1 MLCFKTM
8 TFTFSFTLTWLHLF
22 ISLSRRNMTSIQ
34 SPRTETSVNLEE
46 VKQRILTVSSIRQT
60 SSSIQRVQLS
70 PNSSFNLCSNETEM
84 LCPIC
89 SMNVIFYNTVHKSC
103 FIFSVQFSFEF
114 DIHQELFQTNA
125 AILNPPIHLTSIW
138 NLLSLLREF

>member
-1 MLCFKTM
+1 MLCFKAM

-22 ISLSRRNMTSIQ
+22 ISLSRRKMTSIQ

-103 FIFSVQFSFEF
+103 FIFSVHFSFKCF
-114 DIHQELFQTNA
+114 Y
-125 AILNPPIHLTSIW
+125 TSRVIPGKC
-138 NLLSLLREF
+138 SYIEPSQFI